1 MRLTEQQ
8 KFEKSLERDAIILE
22 KQRPVWKK
30 GCLNSKDSFI
40 ITGRDPCAKLLL
52 YWSEVTKNP
61 KRDLMQIK
69 AVLMGR

>member
-22 KQRPVWKK
+22 KQRPVSKK
-30 GCLNSKDSFI
+30 GCLKAKMSI
-40 ITGRDPCAKLLL
+40 IMGRDPCAKLLL

-61 KRDLMQIK
+61 RRDLMQIK